1 MKLNKCLKR
10 FVWTVTLG
18 FLAAGLI
25 TGGATEAWAAEK
37 VSVAIISF
45 SPYAPWYIVKEKG
58 MAKGIDIDIRIIEG
72 ITEKNAA
79 ISSGQIQ
86 VVMNTLDTMVLTR
99 AAGVPIKIVA
109 IPAMSYGL
117 DEMIVAKEIKSVKDF
132 PGKTYG
138 ADYGFLNHMWM
149 LLTLKR
155 AGIGFNDLKHIV
167 MLPQESAAAFNSGN
181 LDIDV
186 NYIPFSIQSIKR
198 PGSHILKTSLSDRTW
213 ERGLISESIS
223 VNEKWLREKPDVAK
237 EVLRAW
243 FEAVN
248 WWKENPLEGD
258 KIVAKGLD
266 WPLEDV
272 KLNQWGAIMLT
283 LDQNLGAF
291 GVGDGKPVCMSIPEG
306 APRATSGPSGWG
318 KTLFGG
324 TPDCVTG
331 YVYPTYNLFNDVYV
345 EAGVAQAKADAK
357 EGLDPMLLEKLL
369 AEGYRDKYSSNK
381 WIGRIGK

>member
-1 MKLNKCLKR
+1 MKLKKCLKR
-10 FVWTVTLG
+10 LLWMVALVF
-18 FLAAGLI
+18 FAAGLI
-25 TGGATEAWAAEK
+25 TGGATGAWAAEK
-37 VSVAIISF
+37 VTIAIISF

-79 ISSGQIQ
+79 VTSGQIQ
-86 VVMNTLDTMVLTR
+86 VVMNTLDSMVLAR

-117 DEMIVAKEIKSVKDF
+117 DEMIVAKEIKSIKDF

-155 AGIGFNDLKHIV
+155 AGIGFDKLKHIV

-186 NYIPFSIQSIKR
+186 NYIPFSLQSIKR

-223 VNEKWLREKPDVAK
+223 VNEKWLREKPEVAK

-248 WWKENPLEGD
+248 WWKENPAEGN

-266 WPLEDV
+266 WPLADV
-272 KLNQWGAIMLT
+272 KENQYAAIMLT
-283 LDQNLGAF
+283 LDQNLGAY
-291 GVGDGKPVCMSIPEG
+291 GIADGKPVCKSIPEG
-306 APRATSGPSGWG
+306 APRATSKPSGWG

-324 TPDCVTG
+324 APDCVTG

-345 EAGVAQAKADAK
+345 EAKVAQTKADAK
-357 EGLDPMLLEKLL
+357 EGLDPTLLENLFK
-369 AEGYRDKYSSNK
+369 AGYRDKYSSNK
-381 WIGRIGK
+381 WIGRVGK